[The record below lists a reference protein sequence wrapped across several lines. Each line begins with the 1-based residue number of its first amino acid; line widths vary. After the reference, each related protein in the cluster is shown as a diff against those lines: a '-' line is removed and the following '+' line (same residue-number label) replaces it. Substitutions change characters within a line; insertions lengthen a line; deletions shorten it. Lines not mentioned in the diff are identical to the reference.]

1 MKKLKNIRTR
11 IIFFTTIFIVFIS
24 ITSISIV
31 YYWSFVHFSKIFEDR
46 VISNYALNQKKDLGI
61 ENEWILGVT
70 TNSIDVVQS
79 IHGEK
84 VADTIENNAK
94 SQKEISKLYK
104 DKIDGKHLLY
114 TIELELKNGETI
126 YEYSVVKNI
135 YADIFPKICL
145 WFLGF
150 ILFLVG
156 VSICYTYFVSKELY
170 MDIKKLREY
179 TKKITEGKKVKD
191 IPIKTTDLEFQHL
204 ISDLKIMKETLD
216 KESALRQTTLQYI
229 SHEMKTPLMIIEGY
243 TTSAMDNLYP
253 KGDLNSTLETII
265 TQTHR
270 MKQKVQDLIT
280 IIHLEF
286 ANNFDEN
293 IEEFNFSEVVL
304 KVLDLLA
311 VKESS
316 KKFSLAI
323 DKNITFKTNKEKVKI
338 LVENLITN
346 QLKYSESFFSI
357 STKTV
362 GENLYLY
369 FYNDGTSVPE
379 KEREFLFSPFI
390 KGYNGGS
397 GLGLSICKSI
407 VEYLEGDI
415 YLAETKTGTLFVI
428 KLPNKIKE

>member
-84 VADTIENNAK
+84 VADIIENNAK

-428 KLPNKIKE
+428 KLPNKIN

>member
-84 VADTIENNAK
+84 VADIIENNAK

-114 TIELELKNGETI
+114 TINLELKNGETI

-135 YADIFPKICL
+135 YADIFPKICF

-293 IEEFNFSEVVL
+293 TEEFNFSEVVL

-316 KKFSLAI
+316 KKFSLSI

-369 FYNDGTSVPE
+369 FYNDGASVPE

-428 KLPNKIKE
+428 KLPNKIK

>member
-1 MKKLKNIRTR
+1 
-11 IIFFTTIFIVFIS
+11 
-24 ITSISIV
+24 
-31 YYWSFVHFSKIFEDR
+31 
-46 VISNYALNQKKDLGI
+46 
-61 ENEWILGVT
+61 
-70 TNSIDVVQS
+70 
-79 IHGEK
+79 
-84 VADTIENNAK
+84 
-94 SQKEISKLYK
+94 
-104 DKIDGKHLLY
+104 
-114 TIELELKNGETI
+114 
-126 YEYSVVKNI
+126 
-135 YADIFPKICL
+135 
-145 WFLGF
+145 
-150 ILFLVG
+150 
-156 VSICYTYFVSKELY
+156 
-170 MDIKKLREY
+170 
-179 TKKITEGKKVKD
+179 
-191 IPIKTTDLEFQHL
+191 
-204 ISDLKIMKETLD
+204 
-216 KESALRQTTLQYI
+216 
-229 SHEMKTPLMIIEGY
+229 
-243 TTSAMDNLYP
+243 
-253 KGDLNSTLETII
+253 
-265 TQTHR
+265 R

>member
-84 VADTIENNAK
+84 VADIIENNAK

-191 IPIKTTDLEFQHL
+191 IPIKATDLEFQHL

-293 IEEFNFSEVVL
+293 TEEFNFSEVIL

-428 KLPNKIKE
+428 KLPNKIN

>member
-84 VADTIENNAK
+84 VADIIENNAK

-293 IEEFNFSEVVL
+293 TEEFNFSEVVL

-428 KLPNKIKE
+428 KLPNKIN